1 MYIIK
6 KLISNKTAGY
16 GSNPQFIKT
25 VFLLQ
30 DASGSI
36 SVDELLGLM
45 RALGKKYCTEAML
58 VKCGWLYLG
67 KNPTEEEL
75 LGLVMEVDIDGN
87 GTIEFGEFIDLMRHN
102 SLDVLD
108 EEADLRMA
116 FKMFDSNGD
125 EVWTRRQFCHK
136 CFR

>member
-1 MYIIK
+1 M
-6 KLISNKTAGY
+6 
-16 GSNPQFIKT
+16 
-25 VFLLQ
+25 
-30 DASGSI
+30 
-36 SVDELLGLM
+36 
-45 RALGKKYCTEAML
+45 AL
-58 VKCGWLYLG
+58 LG

-125 EVWTRRQFCHK
+125 KVWTEDSFITNV

>member
-1 MYIIK
+1 MQCRTQE
-6 KLISNKTAGY
+6 L
-16 GSNPQFIKT
+16 
-25 VFLLQ
+25 VLLYTFY
-30 DASGSI
+30 
-36 SVDELLGLM
+36 
-45 RALGKKYCTEAML
+45 R
-58 VKCGWLYLG
+58 LG

-116 FKMFDSNGD
+116 FKMFDSNG
-125 EVWTRRQFCHK
+125 ENN
-136 CFR
+136 

>member
-1 MYIIK
+1 MQCRTQE
-6 KLISNKTAGY
+6 L
-16 GSNPQFIKT
+16 
-25 VFLLQ
+25 VLL
-30 DASGSI
+30 
-36 SVDELLGLM
+36 
-45 RALGKKYCTEAML
+45 YTFY
-58 VKCGWLYLG
+58 WLG

-116 FKMFDSNGD
+116 FKMFDSNG
-125 EVWTRRQFCHK
+125 EN
-136 CFR
+136 

>member
-1 MYIIK
+1 MRDKQRAQRLEEPCNVGHRSLFYF
-6 KLISNKTAGY
+6 ISTFY
-16 GSNPQFIKT
+16 
-25 VFLLQ
+25 
-30 DASGSI
+30 
-36 SVDELLGLM
+36 
-45 RALGKKYCTEAML
+45 
-58 VKCGWLYLG
+58 WLG

-116 FKMFDSNGD
+116 FKMFDSNG
-125 EVWTRRQFCHK
+125 EN
-136 CFR
+136 

>member
-1 MYIIK
+1 M
-6 KLISNKTAGY
+6 
-16 GSNPQFIKT
+16 
-25 VFLLQ
+25 
-30 DASGSI
+30 
-36 SVDELLGLM
+36 
-45 RALGKKYCTEAML
+45 
-58 VKCGWLYLG
+58 WLYLG

-116 FKMFDSNGD
+116 FKMFDSNG
-125 EVWTRRQFCHK
+125 EKVWTRRQFCHK

>member
-1 MYIIK
+1 MQCRTQE
-6 KLISNKTAGY
+6 L
-16 GSNPQFIKT
+16 
-25 VFLLQ
+25 VLLYTFC
-30 DASGSI
+30 
-36 SVDELLGLM
+36 
-45 RALGKKYCTEAML
+45 R
-58 VKCGWLYLG
+58 LG

-116 FKMFDSNGD
+116 FKMFDSNG
-125 EVWTRRQFCHK
+125 EN
-136 CFR
+136 